1 MVISIIISIGDRNE
15 EKNLIFGQNFVWRC
29 PDRHCNGHDRF
40 AAKFCRWRRDG
51 LERPFEQIDSFISVD
66 DCSFLQCH
74 FVYPGIYIHWSKIHP
89 ENIAGQ
95 HCFPGLDICQ
105 RINFLLPL
113 KSDPLVS
120 AIIAGLLVGI
130 GSGLVLKGDGSNG
143 GFDILGVIFNKY
155 FKISV
160 AVVMNICDCLVLLA
174 QALQKDFMQNLYGLI
189 VIFICAFAVNRVL
202 SYGQSQC
209 EIMIMSKEHIKI
221 KQRIYEEVDAGLT
234 LLHAESGYLSEK
246 MKVIMVVTQ
255 YKKIAEVKQIAVS
268 EDPTAFVFV
277 SDVHSVSGKGYTIS
291 R

>member
-1 MVISIIISIGDRNE
+1 MYISQIFSGECAICLVGFALHFFKNVIRDFRYIKLLFIILIGR
-15 EKNLIFGQNFVWRC
+15 IQNIYFRC
-29 PDRHCNGHDRF
+29 TR
-40 AAKFCRWRRDG
+40 
-51 LERPFEQIDSFISVD
+51 
-66 DCSFLQCH
+66 
-74 FVYPGIYIHWSKIHP
+74 
-89 ENIAGQ
+89 
-95 HCFPGLDICQ
+95 
-105 RINFLLPL
+105 
-113 KSDPLVS
+113 VS

-174 QALQKDFMQNLYGLI
+174 QALQKDFMQNVYGLI

>member
-1 MVISIIISIGDRNE
+1 MKKKILSLAKI
-15 EKNLIFGQNFVWRC
+15 LFGVALTDIAMGMIVLPQNFAVGGVTGLSVLLSKSI
-29 PDRHCNGHDRF
+29 PLSVSMIVLFCNAILFILGYIFVGR
-40 AAKFCRWRRDG
+40 KF
-51 LERPFEQIDSFISVD
+51 I
-66 DCSFLQCH
+66 
-74 FVYPGIYIHWSKIHP
+74 
-89 ENIAGQ
+89 
-95 HCFPGLDICQ
+95 
-105 RINFLLPL
+105 L
-113 KSDPLVS
+113 KTLLVS

-174 QALQKDFMQNLYGLI
+174 QALQKDFMQNVYGLI

-255 YKKIAEVKQIAVS
+255 YKKIAKVKQIAVS

>member
-1 MVISIIISIGDRNE
+1 MKKKILSLAKI
-15 EKNLIFGQNFVWRC
+15 LFGVALTDIAMGMIVLPQNFAVGGVTGLSVLLSKSI
-29 PDRHCNGHDRF
+29 PLSVSMIVLFCNAILFTLGYIFIGR
-40 AAKFCRWRRDG
+40 KFI
-51 LERPFEQIDSFISVD
+51 LKTLLVS
-66 DCSFLQCH
+66 
-74 FVYPGIYIHWSKIHP
+74 
-89 ENIAGQ
+89 IA
-95 HCFPGLDICQ
+95 FPIGLDICQ

-113 KSDPLVS
+113 KSDP
-120 AIIAGLLVGI
+120 LVGI

-268 EDPTAFVFV
+268 EDPTAFIFV

>member
-1 MVISIIISIGDRNE
+1 MKKKILSLAKI
-15 EKNLIFGQNFVWRC
+15 LFGVALTDIAMGMIVLPQNFAVGGVTGLSVLLSKSI
-29 PDRHCNGHDRF
+29 PLSVSMIVLFCNAILFTLGYIFIGR
-40 AAKFCRWRRDG
+40 KFI
-51 LERPFEQIDSFISVD
+51 LKTLLVS
-66 DCSFLQCH
+66 
-74 FVYPGIYIHWSKIHP
+74 
-89 ENIAGQ
+89 IA
-95 HCFPGLDICQ
+95 FPIGLDICQ

-221 KQRIYEEVDAGLT
+221 K
-234 LLHAESGYLSEK
+234 
-246 MKVIMVVTQ
+246 
-255 YKKIAEVKQIAVS
+255 
-268 EDPTAFVFV
+268 
-277 SDVHSVSGKGYTIS
+277 
-291 R
+291 

>member
-1 MVISIIISIGDRNE
+1 MKKKILSLAKI
-15 EKNLIFGQNFVWRC
+15 LFGVALTDIAMGMIVLPQNFAVGGVTGLSVLLSKSI
-29 PDRHCNGHDRF
+29 PLSVSMIVLFCNAILFTLGYIFIGR
-40 AAKFCRWRRDG
+40 KFI
-51 LERPFEQIDSFISVD
+51 LKTLLVS
-66 DCSFLQCH
+66 
-74 FVYPGIYIHWSKIHP
+74 
-89 ENIAGQ
+89 IA
-95 HCFPGLDICQ
+95 FPIGLDICQ

-160 AVVMNICDCLVLLA
+160 AVVMNICNCLVLLA

-268 EDPTAFVFV
+268 EDPTAFIFV